1 MKDYVLSN
9 DKLKDKVVSNVYKG
23 NVRSFENS
31 PTNVKRSIATFYS
44 SGIMGKRK
52 YQAV

>member
-9 DKLKDKVVSNVYKG
+9 DKLKDKVVFNVYKG
-23 NVRSFENS
+23 KVRFFENLFI
-31 PTNVKRSIATFYS
+31 NVKRSIVIFYS

-52 YQAV
+52 Y